1 VCESINPHVTI
12 LPSQL
17 IELAELP
24 MPIEAISPFT
34 ISNEVF
40 LIISIPLALAVTSFP
55 IFSSKSDVLLMLEMV
70 MLT

>member
-1 VCESINPHVTI
+1 MS
-12 LPSQL
+12 
-17 IELAELP
+17 
-24 MPIEAISPFT
+24 IEAILPFS

-55 IFSSKSDVLLMLEMV
+55 IFSSKSDVLLMLEMA

>member
-1 VCESINPHVTI
+1 MCESINPHVTI

-24 MPIEAISPFT
+24 MPIEAISPFS

-40 LIISIPLALAVTSFP
+40 LIISIPLA
-55 IFSSKSDVLLMLEMV
+55 
-70 MLT
+70 